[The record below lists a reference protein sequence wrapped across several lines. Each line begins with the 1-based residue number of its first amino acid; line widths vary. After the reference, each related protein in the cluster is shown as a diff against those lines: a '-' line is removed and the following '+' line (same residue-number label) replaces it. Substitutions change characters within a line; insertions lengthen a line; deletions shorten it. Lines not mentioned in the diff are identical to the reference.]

1 MLKFAILLT
10 IFIASQAIDV
20 IPVRDPRNIT
30 IGYGSCSDI
39 RIEEYV
45 TKSLEAVMDT
55 DPDMWL
61 WGGDVVYLDD
71 TATTLIPKKQ
81 PCYDI
86 SDESYTKGFYDKMKN
101 HPTYQKL
108 LKKMPVIGVW
118 DDHDY
123 AFDNADGKFPYK
135 ERNKHIYLDF
145 FDIPKDHYLRKRDG
159 VYNSF
164 YIGKDKLVKV
174 ILLDVRYNRDQ
185 EGVVSQ
191 TLDIDVTPEF
201 DDMLGENQWKWL
213 ENELKDET
221 PIYTLIVSGTQF
233 FPDDRSVLDNWYTDS
248 MNKFFNMIAESQR
261 SGIVLVS
268 GDVHYAEILTHPCP
282 ERVGYKNFY
291 EISSSGLTHSA
302 TEAKGIDH
310 VVPNTYSTHKD
321 RYFGKNF
328 GMIKFEFQGDDV
340 PDLIWEIRDLEGNIV
355 LERRIKY
362 RDLVFDPKI
371 VKTHSKSWNMYK
383 WKNVLKRK
391 AEHAGDVIKEAF

>member
-1 MLKFAILLT
+1 LKFALLL
-10 IFIASQAIDV
+10 IFFIASQAIDT
-20 IPVRDPRNIT
+20 IPIRNPRNIT
-30 IGYGSCSDI
+30 IAYGSCSDI
-39 RIEEYV
+39 RMPEYV
-45 TKSLEAVMDT
+45 TESLESVMAT

-71 TATTLIPKKQ
+71 TATTLIPKEQ

-86 SDESYTKGFYDKMKN
+86 DDEAYTKSFYDKMKN
-101 HPTYQKL
+101 HPSYKKL

-118 DDHDY
+118 DDHDFAY
-123 AFDNADGKFPYK
+123 DNADGTFPHK
-135 ERNKHIYLDF
+135 ERNKQIYLDF
-145 FDIPKDHYLRKRDG
+145 FDMPKNHPLRTRDG
-159 VYNSF
+159 VYNS
-164 YIGKDKLVKV
+164 YYVGKDKLIKI
-174 ILLDVRYNRDQ
+174 ILLDVRYNRDK

-191 TLDIDVTPEF
+191 TLDIDITSDF
-201 DDMLGENQWKWL
+201 NDMLGDKQWKWL
-213 ENELKDET
+213 ENELKDDT

-248 MNKFFNMIAESQR
+248 MNKFFNTIAESQR

-291 EISSSGLTHSA
+291 EVSSSGLTHSA

-328 GMIKFEFQGDDV
+328 GMLKLEITDENEV
-340 PDLIWEIRDLEGNIV
+340 PDLVWEIRNLEGEIV
-355 LERRIKY
+355 LERRLPY
-362 RDLVFDPKI
+362 RDLVFDPSI
-371 VKTHSKSWNMYK
+371 LKTHSKSWNLYK
-383 WKNVLKRK
+383 WKNVVEKR
-391 AEHAGDVIKEAF
+391 AGNVADKIKDAF